1 MTLNEYCRKCKN
13 FDPGKKCYNQSQ
25 IETFPSDS
33 EFNGETG
40 TTYYCHAFIP
50 RSDMNKIKNTVN
62 HPSHYNQGKVECID
76 AIEAA
81 TVGKTGIEAVC
92 VSNIIK
98 YLFRYETK
106 NGLTDVHKAQWYLQK
121 LIEVIENKNETK

>member
-25 IETFPSDS
+25 IETFLSD
-33 EFNGETG
+33 
-40 TTYYCHAFIP
+40 YYCHAFIP

-62 HPSHYNQGKVECID
+62 HPSHYNQGKIECID

-81 TVGKTGIEAVC
+81 TVGKKGIEAVC
-92 VSNIIK
+92 VANVIK

-106 NGLTDVHKAQWYLQK
+106 NGLIDVYKAQWYLQK
-121 LIEVIENKNETK
+121 LIEILEKNDETK